1 MGQFLKIKSSKADE
15 INTVLDQIQ
24 RKASRAAELRVQIV
38 DKKHELKNA
47 VKSLA
52 ANRQMLAEVTGGC
65 DEKAKTWATRQKTRA
80 DEQLQLA
87 EAIKVLNSD
96 EALDQFKKTLGTPA
110 ALIETSKEVKKAL
123 EVVNELR
130 ANSKADVA
138 PELNFIALAL
148 QGKKVNFDKVNKMI
162 DDMIAMMTKQ
172 SQDDENKKEYCEDS
186 FYSSE
191 RSQKSLTRDIG
202 DIKAS
207 IKDKKSSVEQ
217 LATQIKALQDGM
229 ALLDKTTKQAADDRA
244 KETAQT
250 KALVAENTLAMG
262 LLDKASNVLNK
273 FYNPQL
279 YVAKTTPSPY
289 DPYAFVRRG

>member
-1 MGQFLKIKSSKADE
+1 
-15 INTVLDQIQ
+15 
-24 RKASRAAELRVQIV
+24 
-38 DKKHELKNA
+38 
-47 VKSLA
+47 
-52 ANRQMLAEVTGGC
+52 
-65 DEKAKTWATRQKTRA
+65 
-80 DEQLQLA
+80 
-87 EAIKVLNSD
+87 
-96 EALDQFKKTLGTPA
+96 
-110 ALIETSKEVKKAL
+110 
-123 EVVNELR
+123 
-130 ANSKADVA
+130 
-138 PELNFIALAL
+138 
-148 QGKKVNFDKVNKMI
+148 MI

-289 DPYAFVRRG
+289 DPYAFVQVEGSLKVEKPPKTFGDTYTGSKDSSPVLGMLAQLKSDLNQEIKVAQGGEELSEKEFQRAMASAATKRTADQDSLNSKNQAKADFEEGVASERATQEEKEQEMKASEEVVKNLHNECDWLLKNYDLRRNARKEEGESLKRAKATLAGADLSL